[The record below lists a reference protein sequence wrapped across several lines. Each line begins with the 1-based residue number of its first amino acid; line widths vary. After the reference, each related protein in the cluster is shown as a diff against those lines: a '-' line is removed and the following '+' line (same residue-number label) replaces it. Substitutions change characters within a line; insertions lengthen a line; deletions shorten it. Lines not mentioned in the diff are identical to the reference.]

1 MKFDESAPELDLI
14 DHLILEQLQ
23 ENCKRPL
30 AAIGEKVGLTAPS
43 VLERI
48 HKLEEAGVIRDY
60 VAVLDGKRLGK
71 DVTAFIGVSVA
82 SPRALST
89 AEQAIARVDE
99 VLECHHVTGAF
110 SLMLKVKTDDTEGLE
125 RVIEQVRELEGVTGS
140 ETMVVLST
148 QTERTRI
155 PLPVPEA
162 PPPRRGRNGQRGRR
176 AASPE
181 RDDRREDRDD
191 E

>member
-1 MKFDESAPELDLI
+1 MKFDGSAPELDLI
-14 DHLILEQLQ
+14 DYLILEQLQ

-60 VAVLDGKRLGK
+60 VGVLDGKRLGK

-82 SPRALST
+82 SPRARST

-99 VLECHHVTGAF
+99 VL
-110 SLMLKVKTDDTEGLE
+110 
-125 RVIEQVRELEGVTGS
+125 
-140 ETMVVLST
+140 
-148 QTERTRI
+148 
-155 PLPVPEA
+155 
-162 PPPRRGRNGQRGRR
+162 
-176 AASPE
+176 
-181 RDDRREDRDD
+181 
-191 E
+191 